1 MSKSLLVVVVL
12 LYTIFMSAKAAYNVV
27 DFGARSGGKIDS
39 TKAFQAAWAAVCRST
54 KPATIQVPRGRFLL
68 NRIAFRGPCKNTKIN
83 FRIYGTL
90 VAPSYTVIGTANQW
104 IWFYKVEGLSIY
116 GGVLD
121 GQGTSLYAC
130 KLAKRRCPG
139 GAASVMF
146 FGMKNL
152 LISGLTSIN
161 SELAHIVINGCQDV
175 SMRGIK
181 IIAPDESPNTDGL
194 HVQMSKGI
202 TITKS
207 NIKTGDDC
215 ISIGPGMVNL
225 WVEGVFCGPG
235 HGISIGSLGK
245 VVDEPGV
252 QNITVR
258 SVTFSG
264 TQNGLRIKT
273 WGRHSKGFVKGVLFE
288 HAVMQNVKF
297 PIVIDQNYC
306 PTLKGCPGQHSGIKI
321 SDVRYNDIRGT
332 SATEVAV
339 KLDCSRSN
347 PCRGIV
353 LQDVK
358 LTYKNKPA
366 LSSCKHAVGKVK
378 GVVALAPPSCL

>member
-1 MSKSLLVVVVL
+1 
-12 LYTIFMSAKAAYNVV
+12 MSAKAAYNVV

-90 VAPSYTVIGTANQW
+90 VAPSYNVIGTANQW

-130 KLAKRRCPG
+130 KLARRRCPG

-161 SELAHIVINGCQDV
+161 SELAHIVINYCNGV

-181 IIAPDESPNTDGL
+181 IIAPDESPNTDGI

-225 WVEGVFCGPG
+225 WVEGVSCGPG

-273 WGRHSKGFVKGVLFE
+273 WGRQSKGFVKGVVFE

-297 PIVIDQNYC
+297 PIIIDQNYC
-306 PTLKGCPGQHSGIKI
+306 PTLKNCPGQHSGIKI
-321 SDVRYNDIRGT
+321 SDVRYNDIRGM

-339 KLDCSRSN
+339 KLDCSRIN

-366 LSSCKHAVGKVK
+366 MSSCKYAVGKVK
-378 GVVALAPPSCL
+378 GVVTLAPPRCLL